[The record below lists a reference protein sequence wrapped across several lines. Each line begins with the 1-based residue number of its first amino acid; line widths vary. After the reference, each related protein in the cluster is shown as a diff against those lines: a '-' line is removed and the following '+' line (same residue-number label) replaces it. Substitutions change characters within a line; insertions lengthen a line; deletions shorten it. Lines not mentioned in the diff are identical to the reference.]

1 MKRKR
6 TKQLMVV
13 ALGSTLV
20 VTIIIAVCN
29 ILVVGNAKG
38 RTFDNISDVPAREIG
53 LLLGTSPITPSG
65 EHNYY
70 FDNRIKATADLYHAG
85 KIRRIL
91 VSGGDYTMTEKHGC
105 DEPTAMRDSLV
116 AHNVPDTCIIEH
128 WQGWRTINSID
139 AVRNLYNFDS
149 ITIISQKYH
158 NERALYQADLFGLD
172 AVGYNAKPL
181 PITSSRI
188 RNVPDTCI
196 IEHWQG
202 WRTIN
207 SIDAVR
213 NLYNFDSITII
224 SQKYHNERALYQ
236 ADLFGLDAV
245 GYNAKPLPIT
255 SSRIRNAIREYFA
268 RVKLFLDFL

>member
-91 VSGGDYTMTEKHGC
+91 VS
-105 DEPTAMRDSLV
+105 
-116 AHNVPDTCIIEH
+116 
-128 WQGWRTINSID
+128 
-139 AVRNLYNFDS
+139 
-149 ITIISQKYH
+149 
-158 NERALYQADLFGLD
+158 
-172 AVGYNAKPL
+172 
-181 PITSSRI
+181 
-188 RNVPDTCI
+188 
-196 IEHWQG
+196 
-202 WRTIN
+202 
-207 SIDAVR
+207 
-213 NLYNFDSITII
+213 
-224 SQKYHNERALYQ
+224 
-236 ADLFGLDAV
+236 
-245 GYNAKPLPIT
+245 
-255 SSRIRNAIREYFA
+255 
-268 RVKLFLDFL
+268 

>member
-38 RTFDNISDVPAREIG
+38 RTFDNISDVPSREIG
-53 LLLGTSPITPSG
+53 LLLETSPITPDG
-65 EHNYY
+65 VHNYY
-70 FDNRIKATADLYHAG
+70 FDNRIKATADLYHVG

-91 VSGGDYTMTEKHGC
+91 VSGGDYSMTEKHGC

-116 AHNVPDTCIIEH
+116 SHNVPETCIIEH

-139 AVRNLYNFDS
+139 AVRNLYDFDS

-158 NERALYQADLFGLD
+158 NERALYQADHFGLD
-172 AVGYNAKPL
+172 AVGYNAKPS
-181 PITSSRI
+181 PITI
-188 RNVPDTCI
+188 
-196 IEHWQG
+196 
-202 WRTIN
+202 
-207 SIDAVR
+207 
-213 NLYNFDSITII
+213 
-224 SQKYHNERALYQ
+224 
-236 ADLFGLDAV
+236 
-245 GYNAKPLPIT
+245 
-255 SSRIRNAIREYFA
+255 SRIRNAIREYFA
-268 RVKLFLDFL
+268 RVKMFLDLL